1 MCLDA
6 SLGASSVFLCPQIA
20 TSLSVWCLRFCVFPP
35 HVHFSLFLCLSLLPP
50 HPLHPLGVCRA
61 QPAPGTGSFLTP
73 EPLSSLLTLPVSSHG
88 VIFSSQDRESP
99 GLQGALPLFP
109 TCVTGMRA
117 FLSVTALQRKPYGSW
132 SPSLLH
138 ELRMGPFL
146 PHPVLTGWASL
157 LISFLVVSQENQ
169 RPLAPSFKDLEL
181 PWVKEIIPNP
191 TWPGASLPT
200 SVGPISLQTVFFL

>member
-1 MCLDA
+1 MA
-6 SLGASSVFLCPQIA
+6 AG
-20 TSLSVWCLRFCVFPP
+20 
-35 HVHFSLFLCLSLLPP
+35 
-50 HPLHPLGVCRA
+50 LHP
-61 QPAPGTGSFLTP
+61 FFM
-73 EPLSSLLTLPVSSHG
+73 SLEWVL
-88 VIFSSQDRESP
+88 
-99 GLQGALPLFP
+99 
-109 TCVTGMRA
+109 
-117 FLSVTALQRKPYGSW
+117 
-132 SPSLLH
+132 
-138 ELRMGPFL
+138 FL